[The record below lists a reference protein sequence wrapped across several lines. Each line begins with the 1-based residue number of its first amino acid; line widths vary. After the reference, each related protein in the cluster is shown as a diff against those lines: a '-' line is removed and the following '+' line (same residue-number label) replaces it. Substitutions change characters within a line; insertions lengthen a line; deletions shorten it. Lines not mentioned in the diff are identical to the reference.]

1 MNCLKMTSR
10 LTAATP
16 CLLRP
21 AMIGL
26 VALLLTMQV
35 AVANWLWDQNGSGI
49 DDRIEQVEAQGL
61 VAAVEQGDLLHGR
74 LTFAVHE
81 VDGVFRYPVYVG
93 YNDRPGEGDIQ
104 RLIDSGV
111 STEILHPYQIIDDIR
126 MELSFE
132 EIQTVAGLPGV
143 KRIESIPLMYPM
155 NNNATRASGVKESN
169 FSRFPSVHD
178 HLGITGKDVVVS
190 ILDTGVNDASD
201 TLTGYPGHESLIGKF
216 VAGGTF
222 FSGQPLLNT
231 TPDESENPVDR
242 GEGST
247 HGTHVAGTAIGTG
260 GPSGFFGGVAPG
272 ALLVD
277 QKVLSDA
284 GVGFGSADGVEWA
297 VLNKERY
304 NIRILN
310 LSLGGL
316 NNSDGTDAGSQAINA
331 AFDAGLL
338 AAIAMGNDGE
348 TGHVSS
354 PAAADR
360 AISVGAIQDQNTVS
374 RDDDVIASFSNEGPR
389 LDDGTGRVEPRMK
402 PIVAAPGAGVIS
414 ADGSL
419 ISDGRQYQSLSGT
432 SMATPVVA
440 GIMALILEANPD
452 LTPAEVVEILK
463 HTAEHR
469 NDWGK
474 TPADFNPFPQ
484 ADPNY
489 HPSGGWGYADAY
501 AAVKEALRLAGDPA
515 SQVQV
520 VQIGGTADVN
530 GDAVIHF
537 GWISQREIDL
547 DGYNVYRAED
557 VNGSPGSF
565 VQLNDQLIAGTGQA
579 QIEQVGNRNEYVFSD
594 DDGLSTGKTYW
605 YQVEHVSAAG
615 TFREPAYPVTLGEE
629 VPVARLKY
637 SITHNA
643 IDNDLLVLL
652 GTGTQVA
659 RADFIVTGKSAS
671 EADQVTPVTGEP
683 TIGSLRHDFSINL
696 TSRDGI
702 DKFLPPSE
710 HQRWF
715 LSVNEGGFINRSGRV
730 EAFELQMLDED
741 GNVTA
746 VYTTGDP
753 TPQQTVEGLTTELWI
768 PDNPAIWLPGDVPAV
783 SEADPD
789 AALQDT
795 ATLEVGIFG
804 AKFLPLAEVE
814 VSGTGVEVLSASVVS
829 GSEIVATFS
838 IAADAPAGPRDII
851 VTNPDGQADIGSGL
865 FTVIGQGGPGD
876 PGDPIVVDL
885 DDSDPAIEYAGG
897 WHRRDSDTA
906 SNGGYHR
913 RMGGNGQGNGQTPTA
928 RLVFSGDQI
937 TCFYGVSSQGGS
949 ADVLINGELMATI
962 DYAGSAPGNDPAF
975 TDSVTFDE
983 LGEGEHE
990 LIIAH
995 THGAVY
1001 VDGFR
1006 IVSNGTGDDAGTNEA
1021 AVQSR
1026 SVTEHFSV
1034 NAPGSL
1040 LGVLPTLVEKT
1051 IDLEAR
1057 DLLISVEVESGEDL
1071 SVVLLNPLGQI
1082 VGNAFELLTGS
1093 DQSLYVLDA
1102 PVTVGGTYV
1111 LSISSLSGLSGSY
1124 PVSVARTVPVNQ

>member
-1 MNCLKMTSR
+1 MKFINFAYRYPKGSGTISR
-10 LTAATP
+10 VFLA
-16 CLLRP
+16 L
-21 AMIGL
+21 
-26 VALLLTMQV
+26 ALLLACQL
-35 AVANWLWDQNGSGI
+35 AAANWMWDQNGSGI
-49 DDRIEQVEAQGL
+49 DDRIEAVESLGL
-61 VAAVEQGDLLHGR
+61 IAAVEKGNLLEGR

-81 VDGVFRYPVYVG
+81 VNGVFRYPVYVG
-93 YNDRPGEGDIQ
+93 YEYHPGDEDIQ
-104 RLIDSGV
+104 RLVDSGV
-111 STEILHPYQIIDDIR
+111 SSDVLHPYQIIDYIR
-126 MELSFE
+126 MELTFD

-143 KRIESIPLMYPM
+143 RRVESIPLLYPM
-155 NNNATRASGVKESN
+155 NNNATRTSGVKESG
-169 FSRFPSVHD
+169 FMRFPSVHE
-178 HLGITGKDVVVS
+178 HLNITGRGVVVS
-190 ILDTGVNDASD
+190 ILDTGVNDAHD
-201 TLTGYPGHESLIGKF
+201 PLTGYPGHESLIGKF

-222 FSGQPLLNT
+222 FAGEPLLNT
-231 TPDESENPVDR
+231 GLDESENPIDR

-272 ALLVD
+272 ASLVD

-297 VLNKERY
+297 VVNKDRY

-348 TGHVSS
+348 IGYVSS
-354 PAAADR
+354 PAAADK
-360 AISVGAIQDQNTVS
+360 AVSIGAIQDQNTIS
-374 RDDDVIASFSNEGPR
+374 RHDDVIADFSNEGPR

-402 PIVAAPGAGVIS
+402 PIVAAPGAGVVS

-474 TPADFNPFPQ
+474 TPADFNPFPD

-520 VQIGGTADVN
+520 VQIGGVADVN
-530 GDAVIHF
+530 GEAAIHF
-537 GWISQREIDL
+537 GWISQREIEL

-557 VNGSPGSF
+557 INGSPGAF
-565 VQLNDQLIAGTGQA
+565 VQINDQLIEGVGQA
-579 QIEQVGNRNEYVFSD
+579 QIEQVNNRNEYVFTD
-594 DDGLSTGKTYW
+594 DNGLQFGKTYW

-615 TFREPAYPVTLGEE
+615 TFAEPAYPVTLGEE

-659 RADFIVTGKSAS
+659 RAEFIVTGRSAA
-671 EADQVTPVTGEP
+671 EADEVTTVAGDPTTGN
-683 TIGSLRHDFSINL
+683 LRHDFTIEL
-696 TSRDGI
+696 TSRHGVADL
-702 DKFLPPSE
+702 LPPGD

-715 LSVNEGGFINRSGRV
+715 LSVNEGGFVNRSGRV
-730 EAFELQMLDED
+730 EAFSLEILDAD
-741 GNVTA
+741 GNVVE
-746 VYTTGDP
+746 VYTTGDV
-753 TPQQTVEGLTTELWI
+753 TPQPTVEGLTTELWI
-768 PDNPAIWLPGDVPAV
+768 PDNPEVVLPGDSPAV
-783 SEADPD
+783 VEADPG
-789 AALQDT
+789 AAVQGT
-795 ATLEVGIFG
+795 ETIEVGIFG

-814 VSGTGVEVLSASVVS
+814 VGGTGVEVVSSSVVS
-829 GSEIVATFS
+829 GSEISATLSVAS
-838 IAADAPAGPRDII
+838 DAATGPRDII
-851 VTNPDGQADIGSGL
+851 VTNLDGQADIGHGL
-865 FTVIGQGGPGD
+865 FTVISADDEGNPGE
-876 PGDPIVVDL
+876 PEVVVL
-885 DDSDPAIEYAGG
+885 DDADPAIEYTGG
-897 WHRRDSDTA
+897 WHRRESDDA
-906 SNGGYHR
+906 SSGGYHR
-913 RMGGNGQGNGQTPTA
+913 RMGGNGQGSGSAPTA

-937 TCFYGVSSQGGS
+937 TYFYGTSDNGGS
-949 ADVLINGELMATI
+949 ADVFINGELAATVS
-962 DYAGSAPGNDPAF
+962 YRGSAHRNAPDF
-975 TDSVTFDE
+975 TESITFDE
-983 LGEGEHE
+983 LGNGEHE
-990 LIIAH
+990 IRIVH
-995 THGAVY
+995 RSGAVY

-1006 IVSNGTGDDAGTNEA
+1006 IVSNGSGDQADANEQ

-1026 SVTEHFSV
+1026 SITEIALIE
-1034 NAPGSL
+1034 APAGLFGL
-1040 LGVLPTLVEKT
+1040 LATVAETTLELAASDRG
-1051 IDLEAR
+1051 ISIEIEDAASDLAV
-1057 DLLISVEVESGEDL
+1057 LLIDPFGD
-1071 SVVLLNPLGQI
+1071 VVGSAVRLLD
-1082 VGNAFELLTGS
+1082 GS
-1093 DQSLYVLDA
+1093 DASMFVLDA
-1102 PVTVGGTYV
+1102 PVNQAGSYV
-1111 LSISSLSGLSGSY
+1111 LRLSSVSGLTGSY
-1124 PVSVARTVPVNQ
+1124 QASVAREVAVNQ